1 MNEVNSLLPK
11 NKRMMSAEFVS
22 KHLFLFA
29 CPICHSSMKVFELK
43 SLVCSNQHTFDFA
56 KQGYINLTT
65 GQIKTKYSKELF
77 EARRTLMTESTFFK
91 PVVETIA
98 KLINKE
104 GIQAKKELSIIDM
117 GCGEGSHLASICDLV
132 SAKGNKKVVGVGIDL
147 AKEGVV
153 VAAKNYSENKL
164 WAVADLARTPFI
176 NKQFDVILNI
186 LSPSNYAEFNRL
198 LKEDGLVI
206 KVIPQTDYLKEL
218 RDYFFHE
225 TEKQTYSNE
234 ETVERF
240 QDSFRFV
247 DSSRLR
253 YRDHLNG
260 PLIWPLVQMTPL
272 TWGITDKQA
281 ASFLEKESIV
291 VSIDLEIMI
300 GRK

>member
-1 MNEVNSLLPK
+1 MQK

-29 CPICHSSMKVFELK
+29 CPLCHASMKVFELK

-91 PVVETIA
+91 PVIETIA

-153 VAAKNYSENKL
+153 VAAKNFSKNKL

-186 LSPSNYAEFNRL
+186 LSPSNYAEFNRV

-218 RDYFFHE
+218 RDYFFLE
-225 TEKQTYSNE
+225 TEKRTYSNE

-247 DSSRLR
+247 VSSRLR
-253 YRDHLNG
+253 YRVHLNG

-281 ASFLEKESIV
+281 ASFLEKESIEV
-291 VSIDLEIMI
+291 TIDLEIMI